1 MFQTTWFSSA
11 VEPTTV
17 ETPRKHLILQAI
29 DEISSAIRRF
39 HICQS
44 EEEAE
49 PVKRILEWLPSS
61 VDKRVRVI
69 AWIYLATQILL
80 VGTGGLVRLTGSG
93 LGCTTWPRCTEGSF
107 VNTPEMGVHGVIEF
121 GNRLL
126 GVVLG
131 LVAIA
136 AFLAVVRLRRSR
148 PDLFRIALLAGLGI
162 PAQAV
167 IGGVSVLVRLNPYVV
182 GLHFVISVGLV
193 VLCTVFVFLV
203 YTGNSPRVS
212 AVPSWFRLLTH
223 VTAAVIVVTILV
235 GIVTTGSGPHAG
247 DANAPRNG
255 LDSEL
260 LQHVHSWPAYLTL
273 VLTIALVIAS
283 VLLALP
289 PRVWTVLL
297 LIIEVGQVGIGLLQA
312 NIGLPPLL
320 VGIHMVLA
328 TVLAA
333 GMTAVVLRLSVPV
346 ASVPVQ
352 TLSASPVPN
361 GTAARR
367 PGNDQNGSSGSTP
380 TATKRSVR

>member
-1 MFQTTWFSSA
+1 MC
-11 VEPTTV
+11 
-17 ETPRKHLILQAI
+17 H
-29 DEISSAIRRF
+29 
-39 HICQS
+39 S
-44 EEEAE
+44 EEEVE
-49 PVKRILEWLPSS
+49 PVKRILEWLPMS
-61 VDKRVRVI
+61 VDGRVRVI

-93 LGCTTWPRCTEGSF
+93 LGCPTWPRCTDGSF
-107 VNTPEMGVHGVIEF
+107 VNTPEMGIHGVIEF

-167 IGGVSVLVRLNPYVV
+167 IGGVSVLVKLNPYVV
-182 GLHFVISVGLV
+182 GLHFVISVALV
-193 VLCTVFVFLV
+193 VLCTVFVFRV

-212 AVPSWFRLLTH
+212 AVPGWFRFLAH
-223 VTAAVIVVTILV
+223 VTAVVILVTILV

-273 VLTIALVIAS
+273 ALTIALVIAS
-283 VLLALP
+283 VALALP
-289 PRVWTVLL
+289 PRGWAVLL

-320 VGIHMVLA
+320 VGMHMVLSC
-328 TVLAA
+328 VLAA
-333 GMTAVVLRLSVPV
+333 GMTAVILNLSVPV
-346 ASVPVQ
+346 AAGTPTATPV
-352 TLSASPVPN
+352 TT
-361 GTAARR
+361 GTAAR
-367 PGNDQNGSSGSTP
+367 
-380 TATKRSVR
+380 